1 MADDVST
8 AVFLVALINGAI
20 VAGMPLLFAALGE
33 TVSQQAGLLD
43 IGLEGMM
50 LLGAYAGFVVAA
62 STGSPWLGLL
72 AAVAAGVAVSLLM
85 VVFCVRMGRD
95 QIVVGIA
102 ILLSMEGLTSLLHA
116 AQFGESY
123 PRLDAVP
130 ALAIPGLSRIPV
142 LGPSVFSQPLIVYLG
157 VALVVVLG
165 WLLSRTGSGLSLR
178 AAGWGPA
185 ALDRAGVDV
194 LRIRTVASLT
204 TGALAGLG
212 GGYLSVVAAGIFVPF
227 MVGGLGFIAIVIAML
242 GRGRPAWVLAGAL
255 LFGLALS
262 VATALQL
269 VGIQVPTDVVQMLP
283 FVAVMVALALFARR
297 SYLPAALGVPFD
309 REGR

>member
-1 MADDVST
+1 MGDSIWSAEFVA
-8 AVFLVALINGAI
+8 AVISGAI
-20 VAGMPLLFAALGE
+20 LAGMPLLLAALGE
-33 TVSQQAGLLD
+33 TISEQAGLLD

-50 LLGAYAGFVVAA
+50 LLGAYAGFVVTYW
-62 STGSPWLGLL
+62 TGAPWVGLL
-72 AAVAAGVAVSLLM
+72 AAVAAGMAVSLLM

-123 PRLDAVP
+123 PRLDAMPV
-130 ALAIPGLSRIPV
+130 LAIPGLSGIPV
-142 LGPSVFSQPLIVYLG
+142 LGPSVFNQPLIVYVG
-157 VALVVVLG
+157 IALVFVVS
-165 WLLSRTGSGLSLR
+165 WLLARTGLGLAIR

-194 LRIRTVASLT
+194 VRIRTIASLT
-204 TGALAGLG
+204 TGGLAGLG
-212 GGYLSVVAAGIFVPF
+212 GGYMAIVTAGIFVPF
-227 MVGGLGFIAIVIAML
+227 MTGGLGFIAIVIAML
-242 GRGRPAWVLAGAL
+242 GRGRPVWVLVGSL

-269 VGIQVPTDVVQMLP
+269 VGIDIPTDVVQMLP
-283 FVAVMVALALFARR
+283 FVTVMVALALFARR
-297 SYLPAALGVPFD
+297 SYLPAALGVPFV
-309 REGR
+309 RGEH